1 MQKRHKLHFLLCGF
15 LSFVFLL
22 GFSSAALGN
31 EPLTSQNPS
40 IQSEQKVVLQK
51 TTYDQLKANN
61 EKALTLIRES
71 KVPLTEVSTLTAN
84 QAKELTA
91 LRSINE
97 QQFNELT
104 KAKSDLMTQK
114 DYLNATNEY
123 LTQLKA
129 DLKRNRATERRLERQ
144 RNTWAV
150 VAGGILVAGIL
161 K

>member
-1 MQKRHKLHFLLCGF
+1 M
-15 LSFVFLL
+15 
-22 GFSSAALGN
+22 
-31 EPLTSQNPS
+31 
-40 IQSEQKVVLQK
+40 
-51 TTYDQLKANN
+51 
-61 EKALTLIRES
+61 
-71 KVPLTEVSTLTAN
+71 PLTEVSTLTAN
-84 QAKELTA
+84 QAKELSE
-91 LRSINE
+91 LKIINE

-114 DYLNATNEY
+114 SYLNATNEY